1 MPEALKLKAA
11 VAVEDLGGLLHRVSQ
26 KSNTLASKLSRF
38 AYRKLL
44 EVIETKCVELNV
56 PLIYVKPKDTSSIC
70 PKCNSE
76 LYYMHRLAYCMKCGF
91 IADRDVIGAM
101 NIYRHAFL
109 TLSRRRD
116 QRGLT

>member
-1 MPEALKLKAA
+1 M
-11 VAVEDLGGLLHRVSQ
+11 HRVSQ

-44 EVIETKCVELNV
+44 EAIETKCVEFNV
-56 PLIYVKPKDTSSIC
+56 PLIYVRPKDTSSIC

-76 LYYMHRLAYCMKCGF
+76 LYYVNILAYCIKRGF

-101 NIYRHAFL
+101 NIYRRAFL
-109 TLSRRRD
+109 TLSPPLRSARTH
-116 QRGLT
+116 LMMNET